1 MSVQAIVWA
10 INQKVGNTPS
20 KLILLMLAN
29 RAGVENTCFPSIS
42 LICTETELSPRT
54 VIRGLA
60 FLERREFISRKR
72 IQKTTGGRL
81 NNLYALNMPGLSANL
96 TPGLSAK
103 SEGLSATVG
112 TYKNND
118 LNPHIE
124 PKKEAISNSGK
135 ARSKEIAKFGTPA
148 FKAWENAP
156 LSVRKQ
162 AILTRQGDYLV
173 PTEFPPSAVLLKSK
187 VA

>member
-1 MSVQAIVWA
+1 MIWA
-10 INQKVGNTPS
+10 IDQKVENTPS

-29 RAGVENTCFPSIS
+29 RAGTENTCFPSIG
-42 LICTETELSPRT
+42 LISKETELSPRT

-60 FLERREFISRKR
+60 FLERRKFISRKR
-72 IQKTTGGRL
+72 VPKTTGGRL
-81 NNLYALNMPGLSANL
+81 NNLYSLNMPGLSANV

-103 SEGLSATVG
+103 SEGLSANGV

-135 ARSKEIAKFGTPA
+135 ARSKEIAKFGSPS

-156 LSVRKQ
+156 LSIRKQ

-173 PTEFPPSAVLLKSK
+173 PTEFPPTIASVKSK